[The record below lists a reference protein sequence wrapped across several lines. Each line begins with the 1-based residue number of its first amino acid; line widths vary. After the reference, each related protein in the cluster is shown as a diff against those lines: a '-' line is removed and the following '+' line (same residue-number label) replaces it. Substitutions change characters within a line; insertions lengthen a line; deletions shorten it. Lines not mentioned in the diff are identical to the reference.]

1 MQCETYLC
9 AGTTR
14 ESRGT
19 SRSSRSLKN
28 KRGMLVEIHKDIYKI
43 VKNANYKSR

>member
-1 MQCETYLC
+1 MEKMHWEIYLSTSTS
-9 AGTTR
+9 G

-28 KRGMLVEIHKDIYKI
+28 KDMMLPDGHLNLMEC
-43 VKNANYKSR
+43 

>member
-1 MQCETYLC
+1 MYWKTYLSS
-9 AGTTR
+9 GTTR

-28 KRGMLVEIHKDIYKI
+28 KDTVLADIHKDNHKFDGMLQYSI
-43 VKNANYKSR
+43 R